1 MSLKRIFQD
10 NQLSET
16 ANVTHLQD
24 FEEDVK
30 ALVQESLWFLNMHK
44 ISRSCEDEMRSIVQ
58 NVESQMR
65 RIIAVDLSECVS
77 NYCVSYD
84 IMQ

>member
-1 MSLKRIFQD
+1 MSLKHIFQD

-77 NYCVSYD
+77 VHTTLCNEY
-84 IMQ
+84 